1 MAQEKDRKKPKR
13 TPRSK
18 GTATEEKPYVEQFSE
33 LLMVHNKNDPKA
45 GLGVVSQV
53 DEKGNYRT
61 VPPDRKHENS
71 FLKFDRNSSIL
82 ENFIRNF
89 WRQFKEPTHFRLL
102 RMTYNDYKRNRQA
115 LDDLAKG
122 KQTDAV
128 KEFLKHYEIR
138 PRKQEEQQNTNE
150 KENESM
156 AKKQQP
162 EQQQQP
168 QQQPEQLTQVEQA
181 AQGMEGQPAGE
192 QQSPVYRYNE
202 NMIDWEAL
210 GKVGISKEMLEQS
223 GALDGMPRGY
233 KTNKTIPLTLNIDGV
248 LTAKLDARLS
258 FISNEGQVVL
268 GVHGIR
274 KEPELS
280 RPYFGHNFT
289 EEEKKSLRETGNLGH
304 PVDLNLRGG
313 DYEKCLVSIDR
324 NTNELVAVRQEHV
337 FIPNIVKGVTLDPDE
352 IEKLKNGEPI
362 FVDGMTSAKGKEFSA
377 TLQYSAERRGIEFI
391 FPKDQGFNQQTL
403 GGVQLSPNQ
412 LKMLTEGH
420 TILVEDMK
428 RTNGELFSAF
438 VTLDSVTG
446 KPTYTRSNPETGE
459 IYIPK
464 EICQTPLTPE
474 DRETLRK
481 GGTVYLENMINRQ
494 GQEFS
499 SFVRLN
505 MTTGYPQYSRTP
517 DGFNEQQVPKI
528 PAEVYGHVFHGTGK
542 GGPSGRQG
550 HPGFRAERTRRTG
563 VLHLHEGQPEHGGA
577 QLLPGKP
584 GPSPQHPAAG
594 GTGGN
599 TAAGT
604 EERGETGCITRK
616 RTESNY
622 GQPKTEKDYGTE
634 ERTCIQGRTD

>member
-162 EQQQQP
+162 QPEQQQQP

-223 GALDGMPRGY
+223 GALDGMLRGY

-438 VTLDSVTG
+438 VTLDSMTG

-528 PAEVYGHVFHGTGK
+528 PAEVYGHVFTAQEKADLQDGKAILVSGLKGRGGQEFSTYMKVSPNTGTLNFFQENPDRPRNTRQQAAQAETQQQEQKK
-542 GGPSGRQG
+542 GAKQ
-550 HPGFRAERTRRTG
+550 A
-563 VLHLHEGQPEHGGA
+563 V
-577 QLLPGKP
+577 
-584 GPSPQHPAAG
+584 
-594 GTGGN
+594 
-599 TAAGT
+599 
-604 EERGETGCITRK
+604 
-616 RTESNY
+616 
-622 GQPKTEKDYGTE
+622 
-634 ERTCIQGRTD
+634 

>member
-162 EQQQQP
+162 QPEQQQQP

-223 GALDGMPRGY
+223 GALDGMLRGY

-528 PAEVYGHVFHGTGK
+528 PAEVYGHVFTAQEKADLQDGKAILVSGLKGRGGKEFSTYMKVSPNTGALNFFQENPDRPRNTRQQAAQAETQQQEQKK
-542 GGPSGRQG
+542 GAKQ
-550 HPGFRAERTRRTG
+550 A
-563 VLHLHEGQPEHGGA
+563 V
-577 QLLPGKP
+577 
-584 GPSPQHPAAG
+584 
-594 GTGGN
+594 
-599 TAAGT
+599 
-604 EERGETGCITRK
+604 
-616 RTESNY
+616 
-622 GQPKTEKDYGTE
+622 
-634 ERTCIQGRTD
+634 

>member
-162 EQQQQP
+162 QPEQQQQP

-223 GALDGMPRGY
+223 GALDGMLRGY

-362 FVDGMTSAKGKEFSA
+362 FVDGMTSAKGQEFSA

-528 PAEVYGHVFHGTGK
+528 PAEVYGHVFTAQEKADLQDGKAILVSGLKGRGGQEFSTYMKVSPNTGALNFFQENPDRPRNTRQQAAQAETQQQEQKK
-542 GGPSGRQG
+542 GAKQ
-550 HPGFRAERTRRTG
+550 A
-563 VLHLHEGQPEHGGA
+563 V
-577 QLLPGKP
+577 
-584 GPSPQHPAAG
+584 
-594 GTGGN
+594 
-599 TAAGT
+599 
-604 EERGETGCITRK
+604 
-616 RTESNY
+616 
-622 GQPKTEKDYGTE
+622 
-634 ERTCIQGRTD
+634 

>member
-1 MAQEKDRKKPKR
+1 MAQEKDRKRPKR

-162 EQQQQP
+162 QPEQQQQP

-223 GALDGMPRGY
+223 GALDGMLRGY

-352 IEKLKNGEPI
+352 IEKLRNGEPI

-528 PAEVYGHVFHGTGK
+528 PAEVYGHVFTAQEKADLQDGKAILVSGLKGRGGQEFSTYMKVSPNTGALNFFQENPDRPRNTRQQAAQAETQQQEQKK
-542 GGPSGRQG
+542 GAKQ
-550 HPGFRAERTRRTG
+550 A
-563 VLHLHEGQPEHGGA
+563 V
-577 QLLPGKP
+577 
-584 GPSPQHPAAG
+584 
-594 GTGGN
+594 
-599 TAAGT
+599 
-604 EERGETGCITRK
+604 
-616 RTESNY
+616 
-622 GQPKTEKDYGTE
+622 
-634 ERTCIQGRTD
+634 

>member
-1 MAQEKDRKKPKR
+1 MVKPLKATAMAQEKDRKKPKR
-13 TPRSK
+13 TSPPK
-18 GTATEEKPYVEQFSE
+18 GITAEEKPYVEQFSE

-61 VPPDRKHENS
+61 VPPERKHENS

-82 ENFIRNF
+82 ENFIKNF

-102 RMTYNDYKRNRQA
+102 RMTYNDYKRNKQA

-156 AKKQQP
+156 AKKQKQQP
-162 EQQQQP
+162 EQQQ

-223 GALDGMPRGY
+223 GALDGMLRGY

-304 PVDLNLRGG
+304 PVDLNLRGS

-352 IEKLKNGEPI
+352 IEKLKNGEPV

-528 PAEVYGHVFHGTGK
+528 PAEVYGHVFTAQEKADLQDGKAILVSGLKGRGGKEFSTYMKVSPNTGALNFFQENPDRPRNTRQQTAQAETQQQEQKK
-542 GGPSGRQG
+542 GAKQ
-550 HPGFRAERTRRTG
+550 A
-563 VLHLHEGQPEHGGA
+563 V
-577 QLLPGKP
+577 
-584 GPSPQHPAAG
+584 
-594 GTGGN
+594 
-599 TAAGT
+599 
-604 EERGETGCITRK
+604 
-616 RTESNY
+616 
-622 GQPKTEKDYGTE
+622 
-634 ERTCIQGRTD
+634 

>member
-71 FLKFDRNSSIL
+71 FVKFDRNSSIL

-115 LDDLAKG
+115 LDDLAQG

-162 EQQQQP
+162 QPEQQQ

-181 AQGMEGQPAGE
+181 AQSMEGQPAGE

-210 GKVGISKEMLEQS
+210 SKVGISKEMLEQS
-223 GALDGMPRGY
+223 GALDGMLRGY

-352 IEKLKNGEPI
+352 IEKLKNGEPV

-528 PAEVYGHVFHGTGK
+528 PAEVYGHVFTAQEKADLQDGKAILVSGLKGRGGKEFSTYMKVSPNTGALNFFQENPDRPRNTRQQAAQAETQQQEQKK
-542 GGPSGRQG
+542 GAKQ
-550 HPGFRAERTRRTG
+550 A
-563 VLHLHEGQPEHGGA
+563 V
-577 QLLPGKP
+577 
-584 GPSPQHPAAG
+584 
-594 GTGGN
+594 
-599 TAAGT
+599 
-604 EERGETGCITRK
+604 
-616 RTESNY
+616 
-622 GQPKTEKDYGTE
+622 
-634 ERTCIQGRTD
+634 

>member
-162 EQQQQP
+162 QPEQQQQP

-223 GALDGMPRGY
+223 GALDGMLRGY

-528 PAEVYGHVFHGTGK
+528 PAEVYGHVFTAQEKADLQDGKAILVSGLKGRGGQEFSTYMKVSPNTGALNFFQEN
-542 GGPSGRQG
+542 PDRPRNTRQQAAQAETQQQEQKK
-550 HPGFRAERTRRTG
+550 RAKQA
-563 VLHLHEGQPEHGGA
+563 V
-577 QLLPGKP
+577 
-584 GPSPQHPAAG
+584 
-594 GTGGN
+594 
-599 TAAGT
+599 
-604 EERGETGCITRK
+604 
-616 RTESNY
+616 
-622 GQPKTEKDYGTE
+622 
-634 ERTCIQGRTD
+634 

>member
-33 LLMVHNKNDPKA
+33 LLMVHNKNDPKT

-162 EQQQQP
+162 QPEQQQQP

-223 GALDGMPRGY
+223 GALDGMLRGY

-352 IEKLKNGEPI
+352 IEKLRNGEPI

-528 PAEVYGHVFHGTGK
+528 PAEVYGHVFTAQEKADLQDGKAILVSGLKGRGGQEFSTYMKVSPNTGALNFFQENPDRPRNTRQQAAQAAQTETQQQEQKK
-542 GGPSGRQG
+542 GAKQ
-550 HPGFRAERTRRTG
+550 A
-563 VLHLHEGQPEHGGA
+563 V
-577 QLLPGKP
+577 
-584 GPSPQHPAAG
+584 
-594 GTGGN
+594 
-599 TAAGT
+599 
-604 EERGETGCITRK
+604 
-616 RTESNY
+616 
-622 GQPKTEKDYGTE
+622 
-634 ERTCIQGRTD
+634 

>member
-115 LDDLAKG
+115 LDDLAQG

-162 EQQQQP
+162 QPEQQQ

-181 AQGMEGQPAGE
+181 AQSMEGQPAGE

-210 GKVGISKEMLEQS
+210 SKVGISKEMLEQS
-223 GALDGMPRGY
+223 GALDGMLRGY

-352 IEKLKNGEPI
+352 IEKLKNGEPV

-528 PAEVYGHVFHGTGK
+528 PAEVYGHVFTAQEKADLQDGKAILVSGLKGRGGKEFSTYMKVSPNTGALNFFQENPDRPRNTRQQAAQAETQQQEQKK
-542 GGPSGRQG
+542 GAKQ
-550 HPGFRAERTRRTG
+550 A
-563 VLHLHEGQPEHGGA
+563 V
-577 QLLPGKP
+577 
-584 GPSPQHPAAG
+584 
-594 GTGGN
+594 
-599 TAAGT
+599 
-604 EERGETGCITRK
+604 
-616 RTESNY
+616 
-622 GQPKTEKDYGTE
+622 
-634 ERTCIQGRTD
+634 

>member
-1 MAQEKDRKKPKR
+1 MAQEKDKKKPKR
-13 TPRSK
+13 APRSK
-18 GTATEEKPYVEQFSE
+18 NAVAEEKPYVEQFSE

-45 GLGVVSQV
+45 SLGVVSRV
-53 DEKGNYRT
+53 DGKGNFKT
-61 VPPDRKHENS
+61 VPPDGKNENS
-71 FLKFDRNSSIL
+71 FLKFDKNSSIL
-82 ENFIRNF
+82 ENFIKNF
-89 WRQFKEPTHFRLL
+89 WSQLKEPTHFRLL

-115 LDDLAKG
+115 IKDLAEG

-138 PRKQEEQQNTNE
+138 PKKQEEQQSTNE
-150 KENESM
+150 KENASM
-156 AKKQQP
+156 AKKKQQEEP
-162 EQQQQP
+162 QQQQP
-168 QQQPEQLTQVEQA
+168 QQQPEQHTQVEQA

-192 QQSPVYRYNE
+192 QQAPVYRYNE

-210 GKVGISKEMLEQS
+210 GKVGVSKEMLEQS
-223 GALDGMPRGY
+223 GALDSMLKGY
-233 KTNKTIPLTLNIDGV
+233 KTNKTIPLTLNIDGGM
-248 LTAKLDARLS
+248 TAELDARLS
-258 FISNEGQVVL
+258 FISTDGQVIL

-289 EEEKKSLRETGNLGH
+289 EEEKKNLRESGNLGH

-313 DYEKCLVSIDR
+313 TYEKCLVSIDR
-324 NTNELVAVRQEHV
+324 NTNELVAVRQENV
-337 FIPNIVKGVTLDPDE
+337 LIPNSIKGVTLAPDE
-352 IEKLKNGEPI
+352 IAKLKNGEPV

-412 LKMLTEGH
+412 LKMLGEGH

-446 KPTYTRSNPETGE
+446 KPNYTRSNPETGE

-464 EICQTPLTPE
+464 EISQTPLTPE

-481 GGTVYLENMINRQ
+481 GGTVFLENMVNRQ

-517 DGFNEQQVPKI
+517 DGFNEQQVPRI
-528 PAEVYGHVFHGTGK
+528 PAEVYGHVFTAQEKADLQDGKAILVSGLKGRGGKEFSTYMKVSPNTGTLNFFQENPDKPRNTQRQAAKADNAQTQQQEQKK
-542 GGPSGRQG
+542 GAKQ
-550 HPGFRAERTRRTG
+550 A
-563 VLHLHEGQPEHGGA
+563 V
-577 QLLPGKP
+577 
-584 GPSPQHPAAG
+584 
-594 GTGGN
+594 
-599 TAAGT
+599 
-604 EERGETGCITRK
+604 
-616 RTESNY
+616 
-622 GQPKTEKDYGTE
+622 
-634 ERTCIQGRTD
+634 

>member
-115 LDDLAKG
+115 LDDLAQG

-162 EQQQQP
+162 QPEQQQ

-181 AQGMEGQPAGE
+181 AQGMEGHPAGE

-210 GKVGISKEMLEQS
+210 SKVGISKEMLEQS
-223 GALDGMPRGY
+223 GALDGMLRGY

-352 IEKLKNGEPI
+352 IEKLKNGEPV

-528 PAEVYGHVFHGTGK
+528 PAEVYGHVFTAQEKADLQDGKAILVSGLKGRGGKEFSTYMKVSPNTGALNFFQENPDRPRNTRQQAAQAETQQQEQKK
-542 GGPSGRQG
+542 GAKQ
-550 HPGFRAERTRRTG
+550 A
-563 VLHLHEGQPEHGGA
+563 V
-577 QLLPGKP
+577 
-584 GPSPQHPAAG
+584 
-594 GTGGN
+594 
-599 TAAGT
+599 
-604 EERGETGCITRK
+604 
-616 RTESNY
+616 
-622 GQPKTEKDYGTE
+622 
-634 ERTCIQGRTD
+634 

>member
-1 MAQEKDRKKPKR
+1 MAQEKDKKKPKR

-18 GTATEEKPYVEQFSE
+18 TAAAEEKPYVEQFSE

-53 DEKGNYRT
+53 DEKGNCKT
-61 VPPDRKHENS
+61 VPPDEKNENS
-71 FLKFDRNSSIL
+71 FLKFDKNSSIL
-82 ENFIRNF
+82 ANFIKNF
-89 WRQFKEPTHFRLL
+89 WSQLKEPTHFRLL
-102 RMTYNDYKRNRQA
+102 RMTYNDYKRNKQA
-115 LDDLAKG
+115 IKDLAEG

-138 PRKQEEQQNTNE
+138 PKKQKEQQSTNE
-150 KENESM
+150 KENASM
-156 AKKQQP
+156 AKKKQQEEP
-162 EQQQQP
+162 QQQQP
-168 QQQPEQLTQVEQA
+168 QQQPEQHTQVEQA

-192 QQSPVYRYNE
+192 QQAPVYRYNE

-210 GKVGISKEMLEQS
+210 GKVGVSKEMLEQS
-223 GALDGMPRGY
+223 GSLDSMLKGY

-248 LTAKLDARLS
+248 MTAKLDARLS
-258 FISNEGQVVL
+258 FISTDGQVIL

-289 EEEKKSLRETGNLGH
+289 EEEKKNLRESGNLGH

-313 DYEKCLVSIDR
+313 TYEKCLVSIDR
-324 NTNELVAVRQEHV
+324 NTNELMAVRQENV
-337 FIPNIVKGVTLDPDE
+337 LIPGSIKGVTLDPDE
-352 IEKLKNGEPI
+352 IAKLKNGEPV

-412 LKMLTEGH
+412 LKMLGEGH

-446 KPTYTRSNPETGE
+446 KPNYTRSNPETGE

-464 EICQTPLTPE
+464 EISQTPLTPE

-481 GGTVYLENMINRQ
+481 GGTVFLENMINRQ

-528 PAEVYGHVFHGTGK
+528 PAEVYGHVFTAQEKANLQDGKAILVSGLKGRGGKEFSTYMKVSPNTGTLNFFQENPDKPRNTQQQAAQADNAQTQQQEQKK
-542 GGPSGRQG
+542 GAKQ
-550 HPGFRAERTRRTG
+550 A
-563 VLHLHEGQPEHGGA
+563 V
-577 QLLPGKP
+577 
-584 GPSPQHPAAG
+584 
-594 GTGGN
+594 
-599 TAAGT
+599 
-604 EERGETGCITRK
+604 
-616 RTESNY
+616 
-622 GQPKTEKDYGTE
+622 
-634 ERTCIQGRTD
+634 

>member
-115 LDDLAKG
+115 LDDLAKS

-156 AKKQQP
+156 AKKQQPQP

-223 GALDGMPRGY
+223 GALDGMLRGY

-528 PAEVYGHVFHGTGK
+528 PAEVYGHVFTAQEKADLQDGKAILVSGLKGRGGQEFSTYMKVSPNTGALNFFQENPDRPRNTRQQAAQAETQQQEQKK
-542 GGPSGRQG
+542 GAKQ
-550 HPGFRAERTRRTG
+550 A
-563 VLHLHEGQPEHGGA
+563 V
-577 QLLPGKP
+577 
-584 GPSPQHPAAG
+584 
-594 GTGGN
+594 
-599 TAAGT
+599 
-604 EERGETGCITRK
+604 
-616 RTESNY
+616 
-622 GQPKTEKDYGTE
+622 
-634 ERTCIQGRTD
+634 

>member
-1 MAQEKDRKKPKR
+1 MAQEKDKKKPKR

-18 GTATEEKPYVEQFSE
+18 NAAAEEKPYVEQFSE

-45 GLGVVSQV
+45 GLGVVSRV
-53 DEKGNYRT
+53 NGKGNCKT
-61 VPPDRKHENS
+61 VPPDEKNENS
-71 FLKFDRNSSIL
+71 FLKFDKNSSIL
-82 ENFIRNF
+82 KNFIKNF
-89 WRQFKEPTHFRLL
+89 WSQLKEPTHFRLL

-115 LDDLAKG
+115 IKDLAEG

-138 PRKQEEQQNTNE
+138 PKKQEEQQSTNE
-150 KENESM
+150 KENASM
-156 AKKQQP
+156 AKKKQQEEP
-162 EQQQQP
+162 QQQQQQP
-168 QQQPEQLTQVEQA
+168 QQQPEQQA
-181 AQGMEGQPAGE
+181 
-192 QQSPVYRYNE
+192 PVYRYNE

-210 GKVGISKEMLEQS
+210 GKVGVSKEMLEQS
-223 GALDGMPRGY
+223 GALDSMLKGY

-248 LTAKLDARLS
+248 MTAKLDARLS
-258 FISNEGQVVL
+258 FISTDGQVIL

-289 EEEKKSLRETGNLGH
+289 EEEKKNLRESGNLGH

-313 DYEKCLVSIDR
+313 TYEKCLVSIDR
-324 NTNELVAVRQEHV
+324 NTNELVAVRQENV
-337 FIPNIVKGVTLDPDE
+337 LIPNSIKGVTLDPDE
-352 IEKLKNGEPI
+352 IAKLKNGEPV

-412 LKMLTEGH
+412 LKMLSEGH

-446 KPTYTRSNPETGE
+446 KPNYTRSNPETGE

-464 EICQTPLTPE
+464 EISQTPLTPE

-481 GGTVYLENMINRQ
+481 GGTVFLENMVNRQ

-517 DGFNEQQVPKI
+517 DGFNEQQVPRI
-528 PAEVYGHVFHGTGK
+528 PAEVYGHVFTAQEKADLQDGKAILVSGLKGRGGKEFSTYMKVSPNTGALNFFQENPDK
-542 GGPSGRQG
+542 PRNTQRQ
-550 HPGFRAERTRRTG
+550 A
-563 VLHLHEGQPEHGGA
+563 A
-577 QLLPGKP
+577 QADNAQTQQQEQKKWAK
-584 GPSPQHPAAG
+584 QAV
-594 GTGGN
+594 
-599 TAAGT
+599 
-604 EERGETGCITRK
+604 
-616 RTESNY
+616 
-622 GQPKTEKDYGTE
+622 
-634 ERTCIQGRTD
+634 

>member
-162 EQQQQP
+162 QPEQQQQPQQP

-223 GALDGMPRGY
+223 GALDGMLRGY

-352 IEKLKNGEPI
+352 IEKLKNGEPV

-528 PAEVYGHVFHGTGK
+528 PAEVYGHVFTAQEKADLQDGKAILVSGLKGRGGKEFSTYMKVSPNTGALNFFQENPDRPRNTRQQAAQAETQQQEQKK
-542 GGPSGRQG
+542 GAKQ
-550 HPGFRAERTRRTG
+550 A
-563 VLHLHEGQPEHGGA
+563 V
-577 QLLPGKP
+577 
-584 GPSPQHPAAG
+584 
-594 GTGGN
+594 
-599 TAAGT
+599 
-604 EERGETGCITRK
+604 
-616 RTESNY
+616 
-622 GQPKTEKDYGTE
+622 
-634 ERTCIQGRTD
+634 

>member
-1 MAQEKDRKKPKR
+1 M
-13 TPRSK
+13 
-18 GTATEEKPYVEQFSE
+18 
-33 LLMVHNKNDPKA
+33 
-45 GLGVVSQV
+45 

-102 RMTYNDYKRNRQA
+102 RMTYNDYKRNKQA

-162 EQQQQP
+162 QPEQQQQPQQP

-223 GALDGMPRGY
+223 GALDGMLRGY

-352 IEKLKNGEPI
+352 IEKLKNGEPV

-528 PAEVYGHVFHGTGK
+528 PAEVYGHVFTAQEKADLQDGKAILVSGLKGRGGKEFSTYMKVSPNTGALNFFQENPDRPRNTRQQAAQAETQQQEQKK
-542 GGPSGRQG
+542 GAKQ
-550 HPGFRAERTRRTG
+550 A
-563 VLHLHEGQPEHGGA
+563 V
-577 QLLPGKP
+577 
-584 GPSPQHPAAG
+584 
-594 GTGGN
+594 
-599 TAAGT
+599 
-604 EERGETGCITRK
+604 
-616 RTESNY
+616 
-622 GQPKTEKDYGTE
+622 
-634 ERTCIQGRTD
+634 

>member
-162 EQQQQP
+162 QPEQQQ

-210 GKVGISKEMLEQS
+210 SKVGISKEMLEQS
-223 GALDGMPRGY
+223 GALDGMLRGY

-352 IEKLKNGEPI
+352 IEKLKNGEPV

-528 PAEVYGHVFHGTGK
+528 PAEVYGHVFTAQEKADLQDGKAILVSGLKGRGGKEFSTYMKVSPNTGALNFFQENPDRPRNTRQQAAQAETQQQEQKK
-542 GGPSGRQG
+542 GAKQ
-550 HPGFRAERTRRTG
+550 A
-563 VLHLHEGQPEHGGA
+563 V
-577 QLLPGKP
+577 
-584 GPSPQHPAAG
+584 
-594 GTGGN
+594 
-599 TAAGT
+599 
-604 EERGETGCITRK
+604 
-616 RTESNY
+616 
-622 GQPKTEKDYGTE
+622 
-634 ERTCIQGRTD
+634 

>member
-1 MAQEKDRKKPKR
+1 MVKPLKATAMAQEKDRKKPKR
-13 TPRSK
+13 TSPSK
-18 GTATEEKPYVEQFSE
+18 EITAEEKPYVEQFSE

-61 VPPDRKHENS
+61 VPPDREHENS

-122 KQTDAV
+122 KKTDAV

-162 EQQQQP
+162 QSEQQQQP

-181 AQGMEGQPAGE
+181 AQGMEGHPAGE

-223 GALDGMPRGY
+223 GALDGMLRGY

-352 IEKLKNGEPI
+352 IEKLKNGEPV

-474 DRETLRK
+474 DREALRK

-528 PAEVYGHVFHGTGK
+528 PAEVYGHVFTAQEKADLQDGKAILVSGLKGRGGKEFSTYMKVSPNTGTLNFFQENPDRPRNTRQQAAQAETQQQEQKK
-542 GGPSGRQG
+542 GAKQ
-550 HPGFRAERTRRTG
+550 A
-563 VLHLHEGQPEHGGA
+563 V
-577 QLLPGKP
+577 
-584 GPSPQHPAAG
+584 
-594 GTGGN
+594 
-599 TAAGT
+599 
-604 EERGETGCITRK
+604 
-616 RTESNY
+616 
-622 GQPKTEKDYGTE
+622 
-634 ERTCIQGRTD
+634 

>member
-71 FLKFDRNSSIL
+71 FLRFDRNSSIL

-115 LDDLAKG
+115 LDDLAQG

-162 EQQQQP
+162 QPEQQQQ
-168 QQQPEQLTQVEQA
+168 QQPKQLTQVEQA

-210 GKVGISKEMLEQS
+210 SKVGISKEMLEQS
-223 GALDGMPRGY
+223 GALDGMLRGY

-304 PVDLNLRGG
+304 PVDLNLRGS

-352 IEKLKNGEPI
+352 IEKLKNGEPV

-528 PAEVYGHVFHGTGK
+528 PAEVYGHVFTAQEKADLQDGKAILVSGLKGRGGKEFSTYMKVSPNTGALNFFQENPDRPRNTRQQAAQAETQQQEQKK
-542 GGPSGRQG
+542 GAKQ
-550 HPGFRAERTRRTG
+550 A
-563 VLHLHEGQPEHGGA
+563 V
-577 QLLPGKP
+577 
-584 GPSPQHPAAG
+584 
-594 GTGGN
+594 
-599 TAAGT
+599 
-604 EERGETGCITRK
+604 
-616 RTESNY
+616 
-622 GQPKTEKDYGTE
+622 
-634 ERTCIQGRTD
+634 

>member
-162 EQQQQP
+162 QPEQQQQP

-223 GALDGMPRGY
+223 GALDGMLRGY

-352 IEKLKNGEPI
+352 IEKLKNDEPI

-528 PAEVYGHVFHGTGK
+528 PAEVYGHVFTAQEKADLQDGKAILVSGLKGRGGQEFSTYMKVSPNTGALNFFQENPDRPRNTRQQAAQAETQQQEQKK
-542 GGPSGRQG
+542 GAKQ
-550 HPGFRAERTRRTG
+550 A
-563 VLHLHEGQPEHGGA
+563 V
-577 QLLPGKP
+577 
-584 GPSPQHPAAG
+584 
-594 GTGGN
+594 
-599 TAAGT
+599 
-604 EERGETGCITRK
+604 
-616 RTESNY
+616 
-622 GQPKTEKDYGTE
+622 
-634 ERTCIQGRTD
+634 

>member
-115 LDDLAKG
+115 LDDLAQG

-138 PRKQEEQQNTNE
+138 PKKQEEQQNTNE

-162 EQQQQP
+162 QPEQQQ

-210 GKVGISKEMLEQS
+210 SKVGISKEMLEQS
-223 GALDGMPRGY
+223 GALDGMLRGY

-280 RPYFGHNFT
+280 RHYFGHNFT

-352 IEKLKNGEPI
+352 IEKLKNGEPV

-528 PAEVYGHVFHGTGK
+528 PAEVYGHVFTAQEKADLQDGKAILVSGLKGRGGKEFSTYMKVSPNTGALNFFQENPDRPRNTRQQAAQAETQQQEQKK
-542 GGPSGRQG
+542 GAKQ
-550 HPGFRAERTRRTG
+550 A
-563 VLHLHEGQPEHGGA
+563 V
-577 QLLPGKP
+577 
-584 GPSPQHPAAG
+584 
-594 GTGGN
+594 
-599 TAAGT
+599 
-604 EERGETGCITRK
+604 
-616 RTESNY
+616 
-622 GQPKTEKDYGTE
+622 
-634 ERTCIQGRTD
+634 

>member
-45 GLGVVSQV
+45 GLEVVSQV

-162 EQQQQP
+162 QPEQQQQP

-223 GALDGMPRGY
+223 GALDGMLRGY

-528 PAEVYGHVFHGTGK
+528 PAEVYGHVFTAQEKADLQDGKAILVSGLKGRGGQEFSTYMKVSPNTGALNFFQENPDRPRNTRQQAAQAETQQQEQKK
-542 GGPSGRQG
+542 GAKQ
-550 HPGFRAERTRRTG
+550 A
-563 VLHLHEGQPEHGGA
+563 V
-577 QLLPGKP
+577 
-584 GPSPQHPAAG
+584 
-594 GTGGN
+594 
-599 TAAGT
+599 
-604 EERGETGCITRK
+604 
-616 RTESNY
+616 
-622 GQPKTEKDYGTE
+622 
-634 ERTCIQGRTD
+634 

>member
-71 FLKFDRNSSIL
+71 FLKFARNSSIL

-162 EQQQQP
+162 QPEQQQQP

-223 GALDGMPRGY
+223 GALDGMLRGY

-528 PAEVYGHVFHGTGK
+528 PAEVYGHVFTAQEKADLQDGKAILVSGLKGRGGQEFSTYMKVSPNTGALNFFQENPDRPRNTRQQAAQAETQQQEQKK
-542 GGPSGRQG
+542 GAKQ
-550 HPGFRAERTRRTG
+550 A
-563 VLHLHEGQPEHGGA
+563 V
-577 QLLPGKP
+577 
-584 GPSPQHPAAG
+584 
-594 GTGGN
+594 
-599 TAAGT
+599 
-604 EERGETGCITRK
+604 
-616 RTESNY
+616 
-622 GQPKTEKDYGTE
+622 
-634 ERTCIQGRTD
+634 

>member
-162 EQQQQP
+162 QPEQQQQP

-223 GALDGMPRGY
+223 GALDGMLRGY

-289 EEEKKSLRETGNLGH
+289 EEEKKILRETGNLGH

-528 PAEVYGHVFHGTGK
+528 PAEVYGHVFTAQEKADLQDGKAILVSGLKGRGGQEFSTYMKVSPNTGALNFFQENPDRPRNTRQQAAQAETQQQEQKK
-542 GGPSGRQG
+542 GAKQ
-550 HPGFRAERTRRTG
+550 A
-563 VLHLHEGQPEHGGA
+563 V
-577 QLLPGKP
+577 
-584 GPSPQHPAAG
+584 
-594 GTGGN
+594 
-599 TAAGT
+599 
-604 EERGETGCITRK
+604 
-616 RTESNY
+616 
-622 GQPKTEKDYGTE
+622 
-634 ERTCIQGRTD
+634 

>member
-102 RMTYNDYKRNRQA
+102 RMTYNDYKRNKQA

-156 AKKQQP
+156 AKKQQPQP

-223 GALDGMPRGY
+223 GALDGMLRGY

-352 IEKLKNGEPI
+352 IEKLKNGEPV

-528 PAEVYGHVFHGTGK
+528 PAEVYGHVFTAQEKADLQDGKAILVSGLKGRGGKEFSTYMKVSPNTGALNFFQENPDRPRNTRQQAAQAETQQQEQKK
-542 GGPSGRQG
+542 GAKQ
-550 HPGFRAERTRRTG
+550 A
-563 VLHLHEGQPEHGGA
+563 V
-577 QLLPGKP
+577 
-584 GPSPQHPAAG
+584 
-594 GTGGN
+594 
-599 TAAGT
+599 
-604 EERGETGCITRK
+604 
-616 RTESNY
+616 
-622 GQPKTEKDYGTE
+622 
-634 ERTCIQGRTD
+634 

>member
-162 EQQQQP
+162 QPEQQQQP

-223 GALDGMPRGY
+223 GALDGMLRGY

-268 GVHGIR
+268 GIHGIR

-352 IEKLKNGEPI
+352 IEKLKNGEPV

-528 PAEVYGHVFHGTGK
+528 PAEVYGHVFTAQEKADLQDGKAILVSGLKGRGGQEFSTYMKVSPNTGALNFFQENPDRPRNTRQQAAQAETQQQEQKK
-542 GGPSGRQG
+542 GAKQ
-550 HPGFRAERTRRTG
+550 A
-563 VLHLHEGQPEHGGA
+563 V
-577 QLLPGKP
+577 
-584 GPSPQHPAAG
+584 
-594 GTGGN
+594 
-599 TAAGT
+599 
-604 EERGETGCITRK
+604 
-616 RTESNY
+616 
-622 GQPKTEKDYGTE
+622 
-634 ERTCIQGRTD
+634 

>member
-162 EQQQQP
+162 

-223 GALDGMPRGY
+223 GALDGMLRGY

-528 PAEVYGHVFHGTGK
+528 PAEVYGHVFTAQEKADLQDGKAILVSGLKGRGGQEFSTYMKVSPNTGALNFFQENPDRPRNTRQQAAQAETQQQEQKK
-542 GGPSGRQG
+542 GAKQ
-550 HPGFRAERTRRTG
+550 A
-563 VLHLHEGQPEHGGA
+563 V
-577 QLLPGKP
+577 
-584 GPSPQHPAAG
+584 
-594 GTGGN
+594 
-599 TAAGT
+599 
-604 EERGETGCITRK
+604 
-616 RTESNY
+616 
-622 GQPKTEKDYGTE
+622 
-634 ERTCIQGRTD
+634 

>member
-18 GTATEEKPYVEQFSE
+18 ETATEEKPYVEQFSE

-102 RMTYNDYKRNRQA
+102 RMTYNDYKRNKQA

-156 AKKQQP
+156 AKKQQPQP

-223 GALDGMPRGY
+223 GALDGMLRGY

-352 IEKLKNGEPI
+352 IEKLKNGEPV

-528 PAEVYGHVFHGTGK
+528 PAEVYGHVFTAQEKADLQDGKAILVSGLKGRGGKEFSTYMKVSPNTGALNFFQENPDRPRNTRQQAAQAETQQQEQKK
-542 GGPSGRQG
+542 GAKQ
-550 HPGFRAERTRRTG
+550 A
-563 VLHLHEGQPEHGGA
+563 V
-577 QLLPGKP
+577 
-584 GPSPQHPAAG
+584 
-594 GTGGN
+594 
-599 TAAGT
+599 
-604 EERGETGCITRK
+604 
-616 RTESNY
+616 
-622 GQPKTEKDYGTE
+622 
-634 ERTCIQGRTD
+634 

>member
-115 LDDLAKG
+115 LDDLAQG

-156 AKKQQP
+156 AKKQQPQP

-223 GALDGMPRGY
+223 GALDGMLRGY

-352 IEKLKNGEPI
+352 IEKLKNGEPV

-474 DRETLRK
+474 DREALRK

-528 PAEVYGHVFHGTGK
+528 PAEVYGHVFTAQEKADLQDGKAILVSGLKGRGGKEFSTYMKVSPNTGALNFFQENPDRPRNTRQQAAQAETQQQEQKK
-542 GGPSGRQG
+542 GAKQ
-550 HPGFRAERTRRTG
+550 A
-563 VLHLHEGQPEHGGA
+563 V
-577 QLLPGKP
+577 
-584 GPSPQHPAAG
+584 
-594 GTGGN
+594 
-599 TAAGT
+599 
-604 EERGETGCITRK
+604 
-616 RTESNY
+616 
-622 GQPKTEKDYGTE
+622 
-634 ERTCIQGRTD
+634 

>member
-1 MAQEKDRKKPKR
+1 MVKPLKATAMAQEKDRKKPKR
-13 TPRSK
+13 TSPSK
-18 GTATEEKPYVEQFSE
+18 EITAEEKPYVEQFSE

-61 VPPDRKHENS
+61 VPPDREHENS

-122 KQTDAV
+122 KKTDAV

-162 EQQQQP
+162 QSEQQQQP

-181 AQGMEGQPAGE
+181 AQGMEGHPAGE

-223 GALDGMPRGY
+223 GALDGMLRGY

-352 IEKLKNGEPI
+352 IEKLKNGEPV

-474 DRETLRK
+474 DREALRK

-528 PAEVYGHVFHGTGK
+528 PAEVYGHVFTAQEKADLQDGKAILVSGLKGRGGKEFSTYMKVSPNTGTLNFFQENLDRPRNTRQQAAQAETQQQEQKK
-542 GGPSGRQG
+542 GAKQ
-550 HPGFRAERTRRTG
+550 A
-563 VLHLHEGQPEHGGA
+563 V
-577 QLLPGKP
+577 
-584 GPSPQHPAAG
+584 
-594 GTGGN
+594 
-599 TAAGT
+599 
-604 EERGETGCITRK
+604 
-616 RTESNY
+616 
-622 GQPKTEKDYGTE
+622 
-634 ERTCIQGRTD
+634 